1 MSALG
6 GPQHP
11 AHTDSPWHIK
21 FLFIPFFLFKTKKPK
36 HFCSSA
42 SSNTWQL
49 KYLETATIS
58 QTTVTFLGKKKK
70 KSSFPSNL
78 KASLPQAHGADAVGQ
93 SKQGREVSRPGLQS
107 APGSLRQDTF

>member
-58 QTTVTFLGKKKK
+58 QTTVTFLVKKKK
-70 KSSFPSNL
+70 KALSPL
-78 KASLPQAHGADAVGQ
+78 
-93 SKQGREVSRPGLQS
+93 
-107 APGSLRQDTF
+107 T